1 MSCKKILGSCI
12 ISSLLLTLTATQ
24 TLAAPE
30 WETRLTVRAGSG
42 ENRLSFGQRAD
53 ATDGFDGQYDVP
65 AMLGGTLN
73 AHFDLEAGPY
83 WRDIKG
89 LQSGQPATWTLEV
102 KSTLKAATVLV
113 SWLNANLP
121 EGTILRDLTTG
132 TQVDMKQQTSY
143 SYSNDGPR
151 QFQLVAGP

>member
-73 AHFDLEAGPY
+73 AHFDLEAGTY